1 MHYDKVGNDM
11 QKCVL
16 SKAHLQKRAQKK
28 RFVLRLDVFGTFLQR
43 EMNTEDYFSFTSQFP
58 DEADKVILDAMY
70 SGDWYSV
77 YPSEVLPL
85 RHNVFLDKWRSSGI
99 DIFEEWVRIIKKER
113 KKECWLSHRIAEVD
127 LEKDKNAGCTF
138 ITDLN
143 TKGRKPYLFG
153 TSDENFKP

>member
-113 KKECWLSHRIAEVD
+113 KKECWLSHRIAEVE
-127 LEKDKNAGCTF
+127 LEKDKNP
-138 ITDLN
+138 ITV
-143 TKGRKPYLFG
+143 K
-153 TSDENFKP
+153 DEHQKSYI